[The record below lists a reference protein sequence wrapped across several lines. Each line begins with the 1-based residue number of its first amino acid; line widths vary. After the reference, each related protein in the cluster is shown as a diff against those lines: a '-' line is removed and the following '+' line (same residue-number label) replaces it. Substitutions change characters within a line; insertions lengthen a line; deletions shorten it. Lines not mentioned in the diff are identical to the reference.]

1 MDQLLQQLKAIP
13 SFANVPDDQL
23 EWLLQEGEVLHFEE
37 DDFIFEKGDAIDKMQ
52 VLLEGEV
59 EIKFQQGGHY
69 KVLDTIA
76 SKEITGFLP
85 YSRATTALGVGQC
98 TKKTVVLSL
107 AKSKMRDMT
116 TQHYELTEALVHKMT
131 SRTRELTKSNLQN
144 EKLMALGKL
153 SAGLA
158 HELNNPASAM
168 ERNAKELK
176 EQLGHVPEKF
186 KRLMGLKATEEE
198 IETVNK
204 ILFNRLNSPAPK
216 LSLMERTDLED
227 DIGDAFENW
236 GVEKGYELAETFVD
250 FGFSCDDIEAI
261 YQAGQ
266 KNFSSAIE
274 WIENVLTTE
283 RLVNEI
289 GESSKR
295 IGAIVSSIKNYSHMD
310 RSHEKQASD
319 LEEGIRNTVTL
330 LNHKV
335 KAKQIEVD
343 YDFDD
348 DLIQP
353 KIIVG
358 EINQVW
364 TNIIDNAIDALDKN
378 GKIRIVGRNS
388 KDRACIRIIDN
399 GPGIPE
405 ANLTRIFE
413 PFFTTKEIGKGSG
426 LGLDISYRIVKQ
438 HFGNI
443 KVLSD
448 KEGTTFEITLPK
460 S

>member
-1 MDQLLQQLKAIP
+1 MLDQLKAIP
-13 SFANVPDDQL
+13 TLANVPDPQL
-23 EWLLQEGEVLHFEE
+23 EWLLQEGDITAYEE
-37 DDFIFEKGDAIDKMQ
+37 DDFLFKKGDPIDKMI
-52 VLLEGEV
+52 VILEGEV
-59 EIKFQQGGHY
+59 EIKLQQGGHY
-69 KVLDTIA
+69 KVLDSIA

-85 YSRATTALGVGQC
+85 YSRATSSLGVGQC
-98 TKKTVVLSL
+98 TQYTRALIL
-107 AKSKMRDMT
+107 PKSRMREMT

-144 EKLMALGKL
+144 GKLMALGKL

-168 ERNAKELK
+168 ERNARELK
-176 EQLGHVPEKF
+176 EQLGQVPEKF
-186 KRLMGLKATEEE
+186 KRLMSLKASEEE
-198 IETVNK
+198 IEIINK
-204 ILFNRLNSPAPK
+204 ILFDRLASPPPK

-227 DIGDAFENW
+227 DIGDAFQNW

-261 YQAGQ
+261 YEAGQ

-289 GESSKR
+289 GESAKR

-353 KIIVG
+353 KVIVG

-378 GKIRIVGRNS
+378 GQIKIVGRNS
-388 KDRACIRIIDN
+388 
-399 GPGIPE
+399 
-405 ANLTRIFE
+405 
-413 PFFTTKEIGKGSG
+413 
-426 LGLDISYRIVKQ
+426 
-438 HFGNI
+438 
-443 KVLSD
+443 
-448 KEGTTFEITLPK
+448 
-460 S
+460 

>member
-1 MDQLLQQLKAIP
+1 MLDQLKAIP
-13 SFANVPDDQL
+13 TLANVPDPQL
-23 EWLLQEGEVLHFEE
+23 EWLLQEGDITAYEE
-37 DDFIFEKGDAIDKMQ
+37 DDFLFKKGDSIDKMI
-52 VLLEGEV
+52 VILEGEV
-59 EIKFQQGGHY
+59 EIKLQQGGHY
-69 KVLDTIA
+69 KVLDSIA

-85 YSRATTALGVGQC
+85 YSRATSSLGVGQC
-98 TKKTVVLSL
+98 TQYTRALIL
-107 AKSKMRDMT
+107 PKSRMREMT

-144 EKLMALGKL
+144 GKLMALGKL

-168 ERNAKELK
+168 ERNARELK
-176 EQLGHVPEKF
+176 EQLGQVPEKF
-186 KRLMGLKATEEE
+186 KRLMSLKASEEE
-198 IETVNK
+198 IEIINK
-204 ILFNRLNSPAPK
+204 ILFDRLASPPPK

-227 DIGDAFENW
+227 DIGDAFQNW

-261 YQAGQ
+261 YEAGQ

-289 GESSKR
+289 GESAKR

-353 KIIVG
+353 KVIVG

-378 GKIRIVGRNS
+378 GQIKIVGRNS
-388 KDRACIRIIDN
+388 KDRACIHIIDN

-405 ANLTRIFE
+405 ENLSRIFE

-443 KVLSD
+443 KVFSG